1 MFNVLS
7 IYIPI
12 LLYKTLHANHSAQK
26 QLVTLTRNLN
36 TVLLLCAML
45 AGHIAVSEDTTI
57 KSKEVDLEIFTE
69 KENKGDEGIS
79 EEADDCESHI
89 LKILVEYV

>member
-57 KSKEVDLEIFTE
+57 KSKEVDLEIITE
-69 KENKGDEGIS
+69 NIKENKGDEEIS
-79 EEADDCESHI
+79 EEADDCESHF
-89 LKILVEYV
+89 LKRFR

>member
-1 MFNVLS
+1 M
-7 IYIPI
+7 
-12 LLYKTLHANHSAQK
+12 
-26 QLVTLTRNLN
+26 RNN
-36 TVLLLCAML
+36 
-45 AGHIAVSEDTTI
+45 I

-89 LKILVEYV
+89 LKILVEYG